1 MRPKPLVLF
10 FTLFV
15 TFFATSTLA
24 AATAGKKPDLK
35 LRVST
40 HHGFL
45 PFQVTLKGE
54 LKGVD
59 PADWA
64 RCLVRVEWS
73 YTTPGGLDLTSL
85 DELPCLDGE
94 HAAEIPASFEKTLRP
109 KEPGTYLYRIILE
122 PRDGRRLAGTTQ
134 EVRVFRAPVELGVK
148 GTRSN

>member
-1 MRPKPLVLF
+1 MRPKPLVLLLA
-10 FTLFV
+10 LFAA
-15 TFFATSTLA
+15 FFATSSLA
-24 AATAGKKPDLK
+24 ATTAGKKPHLK

-64 RCLVRVEWS
+64 RCLVRVEYS
-73 YTTPGGLDLTSL
+73 YTTPGGLDLTSM
-85 DELPCLDGE
+85 DEFPCLDEE
-94 HAAEIPASFEKTLRP
+94 HAAEIPATFEKTLRP

-134 EVRVFRAPVELGVK
+134 EVRVFRAPVELGVT
-148 GTRSN
+148 GTRKD